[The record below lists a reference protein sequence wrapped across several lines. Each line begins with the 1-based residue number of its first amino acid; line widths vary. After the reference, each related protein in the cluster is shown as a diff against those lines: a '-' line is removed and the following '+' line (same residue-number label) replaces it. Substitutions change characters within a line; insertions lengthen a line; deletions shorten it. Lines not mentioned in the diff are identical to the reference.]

1 MLHSA
6 GPHSSKLLKQVAACC
21 LLLPRFLLTALML
34 WLLDFQCIR
43 RRVLATVREESGS
56 EPEDPPL
63 CVSDSNR
70 MCTVESLRAV
80 WHGQKLDYFKSAH
93 LGCSAP
99 NTEVVVPE
107 GRRPGRILDFSQ
119 GKRPL
124 VVNFGTQHIGIA
136 DFLLVYIEEAHPSD
150 GWVSTDASYQIPK
163 HQCLQDRLAA
173 AQLMIQEVPGCRVVV
188 DTMDNASNA
197 AYGAYFERLYIILE
211 GKVVY
216 QGGRGP
222 EGYRISELKNWLELY
237 QDGKMGISHVVL
249 QM

>member
-1 MLHSA
+1 MLHCA
-6 GPHSSKLLKQVAACC
+6 GPHTSKLLKQVAACC

-43 RRVLATVREESGS
+43 RRVLVTAREESS
-56 EPEDPPL
+56 PELEDPPL

-93 LGCSAP
+93 LGSSAP
-99 NTEVVVPE
+99 NTEVVMLE
-107 GRRPGRILDFSQ
+107 GRRLCRILDFSQ

-124 VVNFGTQHIGIA
+124 
-136 DFLLVYIEEAHPSD
+136 EAHPSD
-150 GWVSTDASYQIPK
+150 GWVSTDASYQIPQ

-173 AQLMIQEVPGCRVVV
+173 AQLMLQGVPGCRVVA
-188 DTMDNASNA
+188 DTMDNSSNA

-222 EGYRISELKNWLELY
+222 EGYKISELRMWLEQY
-237 QDGKMGISHVVL
+237 QQGTIGTSGTGHVVI
-249 QM
+249 QV